1 MDELLSSR
9 EYFRILGKKIQKGIY
24 PSYIHYLTKF
34 GRLALGAQRAN
45 ESGNYWWSKV
55 PGEKP
60 VRLQRKSIE
69 VARGTVK
76 LLRLFWFRY
85 SFEIGWLFNKYEGS
99 NHREKTH
106 RKQIQS

>member
-1 MDELLSSR
+1 MDQPLLNQ
-9 EYFRILGKKIQKGIY
+9 EYFWILGKMIQKSIY
-24 PSYIHYLTKF
+24 PSYNSYLTKF
-34 GRLALGAQRAN
+34 GRLTLVAQRAN
-45 ESGNYWWSKV
+45 DPRDYWWSKA

-69 VARGTVK
+69 VTRGTVK